1 MNASIIS
8 ALAALLGAAIGGL
21 TSVLASWLTQ
31 QTQAKA
37 QWIAQERIRRQDLY
51 REFIEEASKAYVDA
65 LQHDRPDISALV
77 EIYAKISRMRVLST
91 SKVVESADRIGRK
104 IVDAY
109 LAPDKS
115 FLELREMLNSGT
127 IDLLGEFS
135 NACRAEFDSLRAQQ
149 F

>member
-31 QTQAKA
+31 Q
-37 QWIAQERIRRQDLY
+37 
-51 REFIEEASKAYVDA
+51 ASKAYVDA
-65 LQHDRPDISALV
+65 LQHDKPDISALV

-91 SKVVESADRIGRK
+91 PKVVESADRIGRK
-104 IVDAY
+104 IVDTY

-115 FLELREMLNSGT
+115 FLELREMLNSGS
-127 IDLLGEFS
+127 IDLLREFS
-135 NACRAEFDSLRAQQ
+135 DACRAEFDSLRAQQ